1 MVSESSTEAEVVGI
15 SDNTGD
21 NLGIMYFLEGQAYDT
36 KPMVLYQDN
45 KSAITL
51 INKGRSTS
59 HRTRHIATRY
69 FFNKDRVDQG
79 DVKLVHR
86 GTEEMVADY
95 FTKPLQGEYFRKM
108 RKHIMGTP

>member
-1 MVSESSTEAEVVGI
+1 VSKSSKEAEAVGI

-21 NLGIMYFLEGQAYDT
+21 NLGIMYFLGQGYDT

-51 INKGRSTS
+51 MDKGRSTS
-59 HRTRHIATRY
+59 HRTRNIATRY
-69 FFNKDRVDQG
+69 FFIKGRVDQG
-79 DVKLVHR
+79 NVKLVHK

-95 FTKPLQGEYFRKM
+95 FTNPYRESYFVK
-108 RKHIMGTP
+108 